1 MTRPVIDQEEL
12 QGGPELPQQAPGK
25 MADSVVFS
33 VPWFDIVSRTVDG
46 ATSPY
51 YLLRTSDYV
60 TVLAKTTDGSVLL
73 VQQFRPVVGAE
84 TLELPSGHVEEG
96 ESPEVAARRELA
108 EETGYEAQ
116 EFELLGTLAP
126 DTGRLGNKLWCFY
139 AQNATLIRTPTD
151 LEEGVRLV
159 LYEFD
164 NLLRDVATGKIDH
177 ALHLGVLLLAAVKG
191 RLVVG
196 QRGINLGR

>member
-1 MTRPVIDQEEL
+1 M
-12 QGGPELPQQAPGK
+12 G
-25 MADSVVFS
+25 DSVVFS